1 MIEEFIQE
9 WQNRQEVKTS
19 MRETNLHAAGKKNY
33 APTFRYCSGIVIV
46 STLLFQFA
54 IFSCVNT
61 NVLGYDPES
70 DQYILGTR

>member
-33 APTFRYCSGIVIV
+33 APTFRYCSRIVLPL
-46 STLLFQFA
+46 SFQFA